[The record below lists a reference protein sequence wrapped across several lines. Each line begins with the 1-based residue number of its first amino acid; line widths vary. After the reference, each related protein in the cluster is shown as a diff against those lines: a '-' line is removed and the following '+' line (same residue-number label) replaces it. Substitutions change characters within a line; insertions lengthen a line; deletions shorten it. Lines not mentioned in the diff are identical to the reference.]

1 LKFTGSVPDKLF
13 TYYIENLFMIISI
26 NSGSWGEIMVIMLN
40 TETWVIG
47 KGGTERDRGK
57 EGG

>member
-1 LKFTGSVPDKLF
+1 VPDKLF